1 MTLIER
7 RIWTP
12 ENLFRPTEQ
21 EKSQSHYRIY
31 LLIVQPLM
39 VQIQTQDQILLGY
52 FLFRHRKFSI
62 HQYKIIILFMYV
74 LIRGTAHGKTVVA
87 HHGGRCCA
95 VKASRTSGGHH
106 TSKEVVHHTS
116 RGCEVCGV
124 LFFRSLWSSLLLNSV
139 HVLKLQPTETNI
151 NQSNS

>member
-1 MTLIER
+1 
-7 RIWTP
+7 
-12 ENLFRPTEQ
+12 
-21 EKSQSHYRIY
+21 
-31 LLIVQPLM
+31 
-39 VQIQTQDQILLGY
+39 
-52 FLFRHRKFSI
+52 
-62 HQYKIIILFMYV
+62 MYV

-87 HHGGRCCA
+87 HGGRCCA

-106 TSKEVVHHTS
+106 TSTEVVHHTS

-151 NQSNS
+151 NQSNSWHGTKTSPCQKMMKPTMFSMVFLLLLLARGTQRCGRVGQAREERTCPHIIGIRPSNWTTV